1 MISLR
6 YAHHQ
11 SPRPLDVYVNGQVVT
26 RQRAN
31 PNSLA
36 TFVNVAPDPTPA
48 QLPLAR
54 CAGDC
59 DSDTHCMPGLFCM
72 QLDNGEHVPGC
83 TGTRSSTSSYDYC
96 VNIDDFEYGFTLLP
110 TGGWDDDWHM
120 SKPLT
125 VNLNGE

>member
-1 MISLR
+1 
-6 YAHHQ
+6 
-11 SPRPLDVYVNGQVVT
+11 
-26 RQRAN
+26 
-31 PNSLA
+31 
-36 TFVNVAPDPTPA
+36 
-48 QLPLAR
+48 
-54 CAGDC
+54 
-59 DSDTHCMPGLFCM
+59 M

-110 TGGWDDDWHM
+110 TGGWDDEWHM